1 MSSAQWSSST
11 SFSLYFSLSSSSTFP
26 SSHRVITEW
35 ISLLAHCASTYSSV
49 AVQCLSLILFGA
61 ILLLL
66 LLPSRPCC
74 LIVVIFLSF
83 SVVALFVATNCCCC
97 LINLLIN
104 QFCSVCAGCCWC
116 HHDDMMVQTE
126 MTKLL
131 LLLLTT
137 GHEKR
142 NREEDTKDRIEIGEV
157 YTIHGWPSTV
167 CGSTFFVRCFLI
179 IEFTSKWCDLCVIGG
194 KVLVSTSFVLSFCLC
209 LLCSKWQSQYFTL

>member
-1 MSSAQWSSST
+1 
-11 SFSLYFSLSSSSTFP
+11 
-26 SSHRVITEW
+26 
-35 ISLLAHCASTYSSV
+35 
-49 AVQCLSLILFGA
+49 
-61 ILLLL
+61 
-66 LLPSRPCC
+66 
-74 LIVVIFLSF
+74 
-83 SVVALFVATNCCCC
+83 
-97 LINLLIN
+97 
-104 QFCSVCAGCCWC
+104 
-116 HHDDMMVQTE
+116 MMVQTE

-167 CGSTFFVRCFLI
+167 CGSTYFVRCFLI

-209 LLCSKWQSQYFTL
+209 LLCSKWQSQYFTLETKKQGKKSFSSTIEKVTGFLLVVVVEVRN